1 MKDELRIRPIRRT
14 DVPCFRELLD
24 AVCRERRHLAFT
36 EAPPLAEAYRY
47 VTDLIS
53 RKDVQIVAVSGNEF
67 AGWCDVTRL
76 DLPGFGHCG
85 RLGMGVAASFRGRGI
100 GTALLKEALRR
111 ARENGLSRV
120 ELEVFASN
128 EAAIRLYLKTG
139 FVMEGRKIGA
149 RILDGNTDDVCLM
162 ALRLPDSG
170 TAVRRKPAL

>member
-1 MKDELRIRPIRRT
+1 MTDGILIRPIRRT
-14 DVPCFRELLD
+14 DVPSFRELLD

-47 VTDLIS
+47 VTGLIG
-53 RKDVQIVAVSGNEF
+53 RKDVQIVAKSGNEL

-76 DLPGFGHCG
+76 ELPGFDHCG
-85 RLGMGVAASFRGRGI
+85 RLGMGVAKSLRGRGI

-111 ARENGLSRV
+111 ARENGLSRI

-128 EAAIRLYLKTG
+128 EAAIRLYRKTG

-149 RILDGNTDDVCLM
+149 RKLDGRTDDVCLM
-162 ALRLPDSG
+162 ALNLEDTG
-170 TAVRRKPAL
+170 GKAL